1 MWPVIGL
8 IWDLSKETQQRASTL
23 DEGATLADG
32 TEVKLDHIQAFT
44 NGQVHEVIGGK
55 ITVNFEN
62 EGKLVLDARHI
73 RLQIVYLD

>member
-1 MWPVIGL
+1 MQD
-8 IWDLSKETQQRASTL
+8 DLSTILEP
-23 DEGATLADG
+23 GMFVLAPDTPDWG
-32 TEVKLDHIQAFT
+32 L
-44 NGQVHEVIGGK
+44 GQVQSNVGGK

>member
-1 MWPVIGL
+1 MQD
-8 IWDLSKETQQRASTL
+8 DLSTILEPGMLVRAPDTPDWGL
-23 DEGATLADG
+23 
-32 TEVKLDHIQAFT
+32 
-44 NGQVHEVIGGK
+44 GQVQSNIGGK